1 MTVYKKFFYKQ
12 NANSQR
18 GATLT
23 EVILAIAVVIAIA
36 PFMYNQ
42 IIEMSNNAQDIAS
55 ANEIVKLR
63 DGVINY
69 VRINQD
75 KWDNNAEIKI
85 SDEELQKISPYA
97 HSGYID
103 KYKVNG
109 ASITDIYLAFDM
121 NKPDYRTSN
130 IAKQIGEDAAV
141 VREDNIAYAQSWAVS
156 APDDFY
162 VGDLIY
168 RISYD
173 FDGSDKSKFLHRATM
188 GEDGLN
194 QMQRNLHMNNF
205 NLFNVSNIDAVSAKI
220 TNADAVFLESNVV
233 DANNVYFSSGANMN
247 SADVI
252 FSTMRVTG
260 DTSGFRTIKAEKLN
274 GDKYTTSGRLIVDK
288 ATIGNS
294 INVAGNLVLK
304 STSARSISGFSGV
317 SMNKLLTPQLTATD
331 MVFYENFGI
340 TVSGELLLSGNAPLR
355 IGSWWFP
362 STTPPSFSKLILT
375 RASIPDVPDA
385 NEFNKITSKDW
396 QTE

>member
-1 MTVYKKFFYKQ
+1 MAVYKKSFYKQ
-12 NANSQR
+12 NVNSQR

-23 EVILAIAVVIAIA
+23 EVVLGVAVVIAIA

-69 VRINQD
+69 VRINQN
-75 KWDNNAEIKI
+75 KWDDNAEIKM
-85 SDEELQKISPYA
+85 SDEELQKISPSA

-109 ASITDIYLAFDM
+109 ASITDIYLAFDID
-121 NKPDYRTSN
+121 KPDYRTSN
-130 IAKQIGEDAAV
+130 IARQIGEEAAV
-141 VREDNIAYAQSWAVS
+141 VREDGIAYAQSWAVS
-156 APDDFY
+156 APDDFW

-173 FDGSDKSKFLHRATM
+173 FEGSDKSKFLHRATM

-205 NLFNVSNIDAVSAKI
+205 SLFNVSNIDAVSAKI
-220 TNADAVFLESNVV
+220 TDAEAVFLESDIV

-260 DTSGFRTIKAEKLN
+260 DTSGFRMIKADKLN
-274 GDKYTTSGRLIVDK
+274 GDKYTTSGRLIVDR

-294 INVAGNLVLK
+294 VNVAGNLVLK
-304 STSARSISGFSGV
+304 STSAKSISGFSGM

-375 RASIPDVPDA
+375 RASIPAVPDA
-385 NEFNKITSKDW
+385 NEFKKITSKDW